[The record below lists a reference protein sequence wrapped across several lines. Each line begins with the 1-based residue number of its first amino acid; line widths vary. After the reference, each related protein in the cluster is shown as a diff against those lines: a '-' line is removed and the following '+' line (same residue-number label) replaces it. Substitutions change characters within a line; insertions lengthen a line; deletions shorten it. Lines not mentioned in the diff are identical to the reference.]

1 VRPPEAD
8 GNNMIESFQLQTGLS
23 DSEVDELAE
32 FLERRALSKG
42 GMEISMLDGYLTSI
56 ASAPEV
62 IAPSEWLPDVWSDS
76 ADDDDEATFETEA
89 QAERLHLLV
98 FRRLNEIVRNL
109 ERDDIQPIFRR
120 YNGADGAHT
129 DVADLWCFGYALG
142 MALRPDTWQPLVSS
156 DDGGLLLPILALA
169 SASFEPD
176 PDEHRV
182 FDELVT
188 DRERAELVEL
198 IPEAALAVHQY
209 WRERRSGQPITA
221 RREQRIGRNEPCP
234 CGSGKKYKKCCGRA

>member
-1 VRPPEAD
+1 
-8 GNNMIESFQLQTGLS
+8 MIASSQLQTRLS

-32 FLERRALSKG
+32 FLERCALPSG

-56 ASAPEV
+56 ASGPEF
-62 IAPSEWLPDVWSDS
+62 IAPSEWLPDVWGDS
-76 ADDDDEATFETEA
+76 ADDNDDAALETEA

-98 FRRLNEIVRNL
+98 FRRLNEIIRDL
-109 ERDDIQPIFRR
+109 ERDEIQPIFRR
-120 YNGADGAHT
+120 YAGADGAQT

-156 DDGGLLLPILALA
+156 DDGGLFLPILALA

-182 FDELVT
+182 LNELVT

-198 IPEAALAVHQY
+198 IPEAALAIHQY
-209 WRERRSGQPITA
+209 LRERRSGQPSTM
-221 RREQRIGRNEPCP
+221 RRGQRIGRNEPCP
-234 CGSGKKYKKCCGRA
+234 CGSEKKYKKCCGRA